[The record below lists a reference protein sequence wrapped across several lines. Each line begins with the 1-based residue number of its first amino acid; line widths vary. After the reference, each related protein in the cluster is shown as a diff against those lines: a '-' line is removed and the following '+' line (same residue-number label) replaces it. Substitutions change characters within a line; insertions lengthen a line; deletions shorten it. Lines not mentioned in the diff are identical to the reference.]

1 MGWSFRR
8 SKKLGPFRLNFSKKG
23 VGVSVGVPGARVT
36 VGADG
41 RVTQTLGFPG
51 TGLRFQQTALA
62 GAAARRTIARPLPY
76 HPGRP
81 AKAGSV
87 PMSIGC
93 FGSVVLSAVVM
104 VMSVSAAKS
113 GSWLAAAGM
122 WSTILVFMVPIGL
135 VLWSRAAADRETDT
149 RFSLYIQGLIDRFG
163 EEKARLLVVGDPWQ
177 GASEEMISIMLGSPE
192 DVATRVHKHVTAETW
207 KYQAIAKNRY
217 ALRVE
222 FENGLCVGWQTA

>member
-1 MGWSFRR
+1 
-8 SKKLGPFRLNFSKKG
+8 
-23 VGVSVGVPGARVT
+23 
-36 VGADG
+36 
-41 RVTQTLGFPG
+41 
-51 TGLRFQQTALA
+51 
-62 GAAARRTIARPLPY
+62 
-76 HPGRP
+76 
-81 AKAGSV
+81 
-87 PMSIGC
+87 MSIGC